1 MLTEQQIVKAWK
13 LEKEGRTFRKIAEEI
28 GLDPRTQH
36 SQVVSALQY
45 FIMGY
50 EAAWRSMPSTAQERS
65 RWSKWTICFAL
76 GALFNMAIAAIVFS
90 I

>member
-1 MLTEQQIVKAWK
+1 MLSEQQIVKAWK

-36 SQVVSALQY
+36 SQVVSALRY
-45 FIMGY
+45 FTMGY
-50 EAAWRSMPSTAQERS
+50 KAAHRSMPSAPQERPS
-65 RWSKWTICFAL
+65 WTERTICFTL
-76 GALFNMAIAAIVFS
+76 GAVLNMAIAAIVFA